1 MENCPYCDAP
11 GSYREATDGSCYVCG
26 MMLPTLSGKSHSEE
40 VATLQEE
47 AKEVA
52 ETSSREE
59 ATVFLEQPSAPT
71 IIGESTEP
79 PAIDLIHPRN
89 LSPEYARRVTAA
101 WQATKSPFKNPLETI
116 NAHASVAD
124 ESSNLLIGSRSV
136 GRAGDAERPDFE
148 LNEVIGEGNM
158 GTVWSARQS
167 SLAPKW
173 PSRCLSRTPAAK
185 RLAANCSCRKSWSR
199 ASSIIRTSCRSTTWR
214 TDQSGQLFYAMK
226 RVEGRPWDAC
236 MHESGRTRHDN
247 VEILMKVC
255 DAIRFA
261 HDRNVIHRDIKPQNV
276 MVGKYGEVSVMDWG
290 IALRL
295 PEGTHIPGMAKVS
308 PSGTPAY
315 MAPEMATGN
324 ANEIGTH
331 TDVYLLGAVLY
342 EIITGEPP
350 HPAPVRTN
358 DPTVQQKACLLIA
371 ARNVIT
377 PAKETGELVDIAY
390 KAMATDI
397 SDRFPTVEEFQNAI
411 RDYFAMPKASR

>member
-124 ESSNLLIGSRSV
+124 ESSNLLIGSRTVS
-136 GRAGDAERPDFE
+136 RSEDAERPDFE

-167 SLAPKW
+167 SLEREVAVKMPK
-173 PSRCLSRTPAAK
+173 PY
-185 RLAANCSCRKSWSR
+185 
-199 ASSIIRTSCRSTTWR
+199 ASSQAFGRQLFISEVVVTGQLDHPNIVPIYDLA
-214 TDQSGQLFYAMK
+214 TDQSGQ
-226 RVEGRPWDAC
+226 
-236 MHESGRTRHDN
+236 
-247 VEILMKVC
+247 
-255 DAIRFA
+255 
-261 HDRNVIHRDIKPQNV
+261 
-276 MVGKYGEVSVMDWG
+276 
-290 IALRL
+290 
-295 PEGTHIPGMAKVS
+295 
-308 PSGTPAY
+308 
-315 MAPEMATGN
+315 
-324 ANEIGTH
+324 
-331 TDVYLLGAVLY
+331 AVLRD
-342 EIITGEPP
+342 EAGRGPP
-350 HPAPVRTN
+350 VGRVHARKRAAPAR
-358 DPTVQQKACLLIA
+358 
-371 ARNVIT
+371 
-377 PAKETGELVDIAY
+377 
-390 KAMATDI
+390 
-397 SDRFPTVEEFQNAI
+397 
-411 RDYFAMPKASR
+411 